1 MLRRKGGSATDPITS
16 ENRFESS
23 ASSGRPRLIAVASGK
38 GGTGKTLVAAN
49 LAAGLAEAGQRVVAV
64 DANPEGANLHTCLG
78 SPAPPVGLAD
88 FVAQREEDLG
98 KLAIDTSLPNLR
110 LIAGTHANLSE
121 PQPGHQTRTRLI
133 RSLREL
139 DETDWVVLDLAAG
152 THPATLDYFLI
163 ADDGVIVLKAEP
175 TSVESAYTFL
185 RAAFLHRLRLS
196 VVGHGVRRLVTE
208 AMDPRNESGIRTPL
222 DLLREIEAIDP
233 IEAVRF
239 SEATRSFHPRIVVNE
254 VRSAADVKLGFSV
267 ASVCRRYFGV
277 EADYLGYINYD
288 EAARRSVGARSPVV
302 AFSPDSDASAY
313 FQRIARKLIG
323 QRRAAGE
330 PG

>member
-1 MLRRKGGSATDPITS
+1 MRDG
-16 ENRFESS
+16 
-23 ASSGRPRLIAVASGK
+23 PRLIAVASGK
-38 GGTGKTLVAAN
+38 GGAGKTLIAAN

-64 DANPEGANLHTCLG
+64 DANLEGANLHTCLG

-110 LIAGTHANLSE
+110 LVAGTHANLSD
-121 PQPGHQTRTRLI
+121 PQPGEQTRTRLI
-133 RSLREL
+133 RALREL
-139 DETDWVVLDLAAG
+139 DDTDWVVLDLGAG
-152 THPATLDYFLI
+152 THPATLDYFLV

-175 TSVESAYTFL
+175 TSVESAYMFL

-239 SEATRSFHPRIVVNE
+239 AEATRSFHPRIVVNE
-254 VRSAADVKLGFSV
+254 VRSADDVKLGFSV

-277 EADYLGYINYD
+277 EADYHGYIN
-288 EAARRSVGARSPVV
+288 
-302 AFSPDSDASAY
+302 
-313 FQRIARKLIG
+313 
-323 QRRAAGE
+323 
-330 PG
+330 